1 MMVLSRSVP
10 TMALL
15 CATAEL
21 MAQNGMHFVENK
33 GQWPEVVTHQA
44 QLPGATVWCERGAI
58 LIDRY
63 DGSAINHTHDHSS
76 SDKPNPT
83 VHHHAVRLRFV
94 GGGGHAKGIDQQPGT
109 YNFFQGNDPLKWGS
123 GARAYDAT
131 LTQDLYPGVD
141 LRVRRAEKGLKYDL
155 MIAPE
160 ADPAAVAFTYD
171 GADDV
176 VLKNDHLIITTS
188 LGNIEEHIPLAYQ
201 ELNGVRTRIA
211 CRYVLRNGVV
221 RFELGEYD
229 NSTAL
234 VIDPVL
240 AFSTYSGATTDNFG
254 YSATYDENGF
264 LYGGSSSF
272 GNGYPTTVGAY
283 QTFWAGGD
291 GQSGTTPIPGTDIAV
306 TKYDTTG
313 GFLIWS
319 TMLGGS
325 GDDLP
330 HSLIVNSNHEV
341 IILGTTGSPDFPTTA
356 GAMDA
361 SFGGGTTYQP
371 EGIGVSYPL
380 GSDMIVAR
388 LSSDGT
394 QLLGSTFLGGSL
406 NDGHNSAAAL
416 KVNYADEMR
425 GEVLLDAN
433 EDIIVINCTQSLD
446 FPVTSDA
453 PQPVYGGGT
462 HDGVVLRLNQAL
474 TDLEWSTFIGGSSA
488 DAAFGGALNDD
499 GELFV
504 CGGTVS
510 PDLASTPGAYRTTYQ
525 GGQADAFSGRYSADG
540 SSIEALTYYGS
551 TAYDQAYFIDLDQDG
566 NVFLYGQTLA
576 PGTQLIFNAPYNT
589 PGAGQFIAKLD
600 PALGTLLMGSRFGV
614 GDGTLDIS
622 PTAFLVDYCNKLYV
636 SGWGSDIGIG
646 LALGVTGMP
655 LKNPYQAT
663 TDGNDFYLAVFEVDM
678 DSLYYAT
685 FFGSPNSEEH
695 VDGGTSRFDR
705 RGRVY
710 EAVCAGCGG
719 SDQFPTTPGAWS
731 NTNNSSNCN
740 LGVFKFD
747 FGTPLVVA
755 AFSAPDVLCAERTF
769 TFANLSGGGPGNSY
783 FWDFGDD
790 LTSTLSS
797 PTHTYSAPGTYT
809 VRLTASNPN
818 ACNGSDEVVHDV
830 VVAPAGPVV
839 SAMNDT
845 LICGPVASITLSANS
860 NGTADDF
867 IWSSSSLFLDTL
879 NLPGLDSLFLLDP
892 AISGMYHVRGSNGSV
907 CSGEDSV
914 NVAVS
919 FADAAVSGDVSLCA
933 TDTSTLTL
941 TGIDAGST
949 ILWQPD
955 ADIVS
960 GQGTISVSVAPAE
973 TTTYEAFVTSPSG
986 CEWTGSAT
994 VQVSG
999 LSGSTFG
1006 AQVDQAIV
1014 LPGTT
1019 VQLLA
1024 SPPGL
1029 TYAWSPPALVS
1040 NPTIANPTAD
1050 VQQTTTFTVTVSDG
1064 ICTRPASVKVEVRDL
1079 RCADPDIFV
1088 PNTFT
1093 PNGDGNNDVLFVRGR
1108 AIQELEFLVFDRWG
1122 EKVFATTDQA
1132 KGWDGTYE
1140 GRPVDP
1146 AVFVYHLTVLCID
1159 GQRFFTK
1166 GNVSVVR

>member
-1 MMVLSRSVP
+1 MVVLSRSLP
-10 TMALL
+10 TALLL
-15 CATAEL
+15 CAAPTL
-21 MAQNGMHFVENK
+21 VAQNWSNFVENK
-33 GQWPEVVTHQA
+33 GQWPDVVTHQA
-44 QLPGATVWCERGAI
+44 HLPGATVWCERGGI

-63 DGSAINHTHDHSS
+63 DGSAINHTHDPSS
-76 SDKPNPT
+76 VGKQNPV
-83 VHHHAVRLRFV
+83 VHHHVVRLRF
-94 GGGGHAKGIDQQPGT
+94 IDASHTGRTEGLGPRPGT
-109 YNFFQGNDPLKWGS
+109 YNFFQGNDPQRWAS
-123 GARAYDAT
+123 GACAYNAVLSHDI
-131 LTQDLYPGVD
+131 YPGID
-141 LRVRRAEKGLKYDL
+141 LRMQRAAEGLKYDL
-155 MIAPE
+155 LIAPG
-160 ADPAAVAFTYD
+160 ADPRTIAFRYD
-171 GADDV
+171 GAEAIALKDDR
-176 VLKNDHLIITTS
+176 LIIRTS
-188 LGNIEEHIPLAYQ
+188 LGDLEEHIPLAYQ
-201 ELNGVRTRIA
+201 EINGVRTR
-211 CRYVLRNGVV
+211 VLCSYRLKNEVV
-221 RFELGEYD
+221 QFSLGTYD
-229 NSTAL
+229 TSVPL

-254 YSATYDENGF
+254 YSATYDEDGF

-291 GQSGTTPIPGTDIAV
+291 GQNTIPGTDIAI

-313 GFLIWS
+313 SSMIWS
-319 TMLGGS
+319 TMIGGS

-330 HSLIVNSNHEV
+330 HSLIVNSNNEV
-341 IILGTTGSPDFPTTA
+341 IVLGTTGSPNFPTTA

-361 SFGGGTTYQP
+361 SVGGGTAYTP

-380 GSDMIVAR
+380 GADMIVAR

-394 QLLGSTFLGGSL
+394 QLLGSTYLGGSL

-433 EDIIVINCTQSLD
+433 EDIVIINCTQSPD
-446 FPVTSDA
+446 FPVTGGA
-453 PQPVYGGGT
+453 PQATFGGGT
-462 HDGVVLRLNQAL
+462 HDGVVLRLNAAL
-474 TDLEWSTFIGGSSA
+474 TNLEWSTFIGGSLA
-488 DAAFGGALNDD
+488 DAAFGGALDEN
-499 GELFV
+499 GILFV
-504 CGGTVS
+504 SGGTES
-510 PDLASTPGAYRTTYQ
+510 PDLSTTMGAFHTTYQ
-525 GGQADAFSGRYSADG
+525 GGQADAFTTRYSADG
-540 SSIEALTYYGS
+540 STIEALTYYGS
-551 TAYDQAYFIDLDQDG
+551 SAYDQAYFLDLDQNG

-576 PGTQLIFNAPYNT
+576 PGSQLIFNAPYNT

-600 PALGTLLMGSRFGV
+600 PTLNDLLMASRFGV

-636 SGWGSDIGIG
+636 SGWGSYIGIG

-663 TDGNDFYLAVFEVDM
+663 TDGHDFYLAVFEVDM

-685 FFGSPNSEEH
+685 FFGSPTSEEH

-719 SDQFPTTPGAWS
+719 DDAFPTTTGALS
-731 NTNNSSNCN
+731 NTNNSPNCN

-755 AFSAPDVLCAERTF
+755 AFSEPEILCAERTF
-769 TFANLSGGGPGNSY
+769 TFTNLSNGANGY
-783 FWDFGDD
+783 LWDFGDGSS
-790 LTSTLSS
+790 STFPS
-797 PTHTYSAPGTYT
+797 PTHTYSEPGTYT
-809 VRLTASNPN
+809 VRLTASDPD
-818 ACNGSDEVVHDV
+818 ACNGSDEVMHDV
-830 VVAPAGPVV
+830 MVAPAGPTVI
-839 SAMNDT
+839 AMNDT
-845 LICGPVASITLSANS
+845 LICGPVGSIILTAAS

-867 IWSSSSLFLDTL
+867 IWSTSSLFLDTL
-879 NLPGLDSLFLLDP
+879 NLPLLDSLALLDP
-892 AISGMYHVRGSNGSV
+892 PLSGTYHVRATNGSI
-907 CSGEDSV
+907 CFGEDSV
-914 NVAVS
+914 QIAVP
-919 FADAAVSGDVSLCA
+919 FADAAVLGDLGLCA

-941 TGIDAGST
+941 SGIDPGST
-949 ILWQPD
+949 IFWQPD
-955 ADIVS
+955 ADILS
-960 GQGTISVSVAPAE
+960 GQGTTSVSVAPVE
-973 TTTYEAFVTSPSG
+973 TTTYGVDVASPSG
-986 CEWTGSAT
+986 CAWSSMAT

-1024 SPPGL
+1024 SPSSGL
-1029 TYAWSPPALVS
+1029 TYAWSPASLVS
-1040 NPTIANPTAD
+1040 DPAIANPTA
-1050 VQQTTTFTVTVSDG
+1050 VVHQTTTFTVTISDG

-1108 AIQELEFLVFDRWG
+1108 AIQEMEFLVFDRWG
-1122 EKVFATTDQA
+1122 EKVFVTTDQA

-1146 AVFVYHLTVLCID
+1146 AVFVYHLTVQCID
-1159 GQRFFTK
+1159 GQRFFMK
-1166 GNVSVVR
+1166 GNVTVVR